1 MNNGELFDYIQASNK
16 NFPERLAKYYFK
28 QLIEALHHMHL
39 NMYIHRD
46 LKLENLL
53 LDENFDLKLSD
64 FGLSKKMN

>member
-16 NFPERLAKYYFK
+16 KFPEKLAKYYFK
-28 QLIEALHHMHL
+28 QLINVLQHMHS
-39 NMYIHRD
+39 NFYIHRD

-53 LDENFDLKLSD
+53 LDENFEIKLSD